1 MSIKEQNRLIK
12 EIKRGLIHTAN
23 MNSLKAFHIA
33 CETVKAIIKN
43 NNRKVVR

>member
-1 MSIKEQNRLIK
+1 MSVKEQNRLIK
-12 EIKRGLIHTAN
+12 AIRKELIHSTN

-33 CETVKAIIKN
+33 CQSVKAIIKN